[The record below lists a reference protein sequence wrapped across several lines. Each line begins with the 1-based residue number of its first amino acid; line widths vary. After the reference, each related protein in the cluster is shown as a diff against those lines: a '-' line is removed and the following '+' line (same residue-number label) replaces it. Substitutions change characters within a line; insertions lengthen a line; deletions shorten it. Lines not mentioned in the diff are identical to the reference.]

1 MNNTTYDQSN
11 TRKLAKKES
20 ASNTLTLKANST
32 KAKKQCVKLNAKQE
46 KKTEIQY
53 KKKPKILAKS
63 TEDNVITSPRHL
75 VAVDLGSNSFHL
87 IIAREQDG
95 CLQILQQDKQSIGL
109 AAGLDKHNVLQQNV
123 IDKAINCL
131 RDFNL
136 SIVDLPYSAIRIV
149 ATQTLRAATNIED
162 FKKQAHQVFPYPIEV
177 ISGKLEAELIY
188 KGVAHT
194 QPLRGATFI
203 IDIGGGSTELVIGH
217 NFATS
222 ITDSLAMG
230 CISVQQKF
238 FLDGSI
244 TPTAMRNAQDFAHKQ
259 LAGIADRYRA
269 IKSKTILGTSGSIKV
284 ISQAMLELYGDN
296 KITAKR
302 LNRLVQQLIRWQH
315 CNNIPLRSLEDAR
328 RPIFASAVAVLS
340 SCFNQLGIEQ
350 MKFSLGGL
358 REGVLY
364 GLSQSRTDI
373 DTRERT
379 IHNLIKLYHV
389 DQAFN
394 QGVLQQIT
402 LIKQQLKKTNAQLS
416 HAEFSLLCWAA
427 QLHEIGIAI
436 NSSKHQKHGAYIIEH
451 SDMPG
456 FSESE
461 KEIITLLV
469 RNHRGKINLD
479 SIKVYNLKLA
489 HKLENEFA
497 NEMNNAIE
505 DELDHEFEFQP
516 SNSSARI
523 TPNQN
528 NMIISEQRIG
538 LLIQLLRLAIIFTQG
553 RVQTLTTSVIVDH
566 DEDELFISHVGE
578 SELQKKLLKEIEKQ
592 AKAGLALRITA

>member
-1 MNNTTYDQSN
+1 MPNMTSSNPVKKILTLPTDTQQSMKKNT
-11 TRKLAKKES
+11 KKSAELS
-20 ASNTLTLKANST
+20 ASTQIK
-32 KAKKQCVKLNAKQE
+32 
-46 KKTEIQY
+46 Y
-53 KKKPKILAKS
+53 KKKPKELA
-63 TEDNVITSPRHL
+63 TENDTDFTSSARHL

-87 IIAREQDG
+87 IVAREQDG
-95 CLQILQQDKQSIGL
+95 CLQILQQQKQAIGL
-109 AAGLDKHNVLQQNV
+109 AAGLDEYNCLTQEV
-123 IDKAINCL
+123 IDKAVNCL
-131 RDFNL
+131 REFNL
-136 SIVDLPYSAIRIV
+136 LIVDLPYSAIRIV
-149 ATQTLRAATNIED
+149 GTQALRLATNIDD
-162 FKKQAHQVFPYPIEV
+162 FKAQVHQVFPHPIEV

-194 QPLRGATFI
+194 QPLRGTTFI
-203 IDIGGGSTELVIGH
+203 VDIGGGSTELVIGH

-222 ITDSLAMG
+222 LTESLSMG
-230 CISVQQKF
+230 CISVQQEF

-244 TPTAMRNAQDFAHKQ
+244 TPSAMRNAQAFAVKQ
-259 LAGIADRYRA
+259 LTGIADHYRSV
-269 IKSKTILGTSGSIKV
+269 KSKTILGTSGSIKV

-340 SCFNQLGIEQ
+340 SCFSQLAIEQ
-350 MKFSLGGL
+350 MRFSLGGL

-416 HAEFSLLCWAA
+416 NVEFTLLCWAA

-436 NSSKHQKHGAYIIEH
+436 NSKKHQKHGAYIIEH
-451 SDMPG
+451 SDMLG

-479 SIKVYNLKLA
+479 SIKLYNLKLA
-489 HKLENEFA
+489 HQLENEFI
-497 NEMNNAIE
+497 NEA
-505 DELDHEFEFQP
+505 D
-516 SNSSARI
+516 
-523 TPNQN
+523 NQN
-528 NMIISEQRIG
+528 TQANKNNLIISEQRIG
-538 LLIQLLRLAIIFTQG
+538 LLIQLFRLAIIFTQG

-566 DEDELFISHVGE
+566 YEDELLISQVGE
-578 SELQKKLLKEIEKQ
+578 SELQNKLLKEIDKQ
-592 AKAGLALRITA
+592 ESAGLKLQIND